1 MPLIFPEVLQAIVL
15 HSSKHSC
22 PLSFTVF
29 APSSNQS
36 AYCPLPWADLE
47 KTSREK
53 PLGGFTTLRH
63 FTQVFLSFFVNI
75 YGSKSDEIELI

>member
-15 HSSKHSC
+15 NSSKHSC

-53 PLGGFTTLRH
+53 PFGWLHHLRAFH
-63 FTQVFLSFFVNI
+63 
-75 YGSKSDEIELI
+75 SDFSLVCCEYLWIQI